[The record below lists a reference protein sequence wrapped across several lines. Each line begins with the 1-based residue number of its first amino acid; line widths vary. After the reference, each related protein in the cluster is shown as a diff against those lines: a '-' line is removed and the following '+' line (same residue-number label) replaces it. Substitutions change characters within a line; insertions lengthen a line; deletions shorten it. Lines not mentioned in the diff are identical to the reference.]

1 MEDRVKYSELK
12 EWFLD
17 DAYTWCQQK
26 FRNGKI
32 KKWNINF
39 NEWGGA
45 LDSFDGNFYL
55 PIENLMLY
63 VIFIIT
69 NGARHLYSHNLVMSD
84 IDKIL
89 SEYNIDDLVSVLEE
103 EKQEFL
109 YDLNLVLNNREIEE

>member
-1 MEDRVKYSELK
+1 MSK
-12 EWFLD
+12 
-17 DAYTWCQQK
+17 K

-69 NGARHLYSHNLVMSD
+69 NGARHLYIQIMQSLIGWRKAKFS
-84 IDKIL
+84 
-89 SEYNIDDLVSVLEE
+89 
-103 EKQEFL
+103 
-109 YDLNLVLNNREIEE
+109 